1 VTTTPAGRTR
11 LANSGRSV
19 VPLTA
24 EADVLLADVARRYR
38 LLRDVVR
45 VGLRDA
51 WNALLRRETW

>member
-1 VTTTPAGRTR
+1 MTTPAG

-24 EADVLLADVARRYR
+24 EADVLLADAARRYR